1 MDLYSLVLTLHSWL
15 RWLVLL
21 TGVLAVGRSL
31 TGGARRWVAA
41 DDRAGRL
48 FSVSLDVQF
57 LLGLLLYF
65 ALSPF
70 TRQAMQDFAG
80 AMRTAPLRFW
90 AVEHVFGMLIGIVL
104 VHIGRSR
111 IRKAQTDRKRHRTAA
126 LFYGL
131 ALVAIAAAIPWPGLP
146 NARPLFR
153 W

>member
-1 MDLYSLVLTLHSWL
+1 M
-15 RWLVLL
+15 
-21 TGVLAVGRSL
+21 
-31 TGGARRWVAA
+31 
-41 DDRAGRL
+41 RL
-48 FSVSLDVQF
+48 W
-57 LLGLLLYF
+57 
-65 ALSPF
+65 
-70 TRQAMQDFAG
+70 